1 VWIVGVSITVA
12 LLAIDVVSS
21 IDEDRDINSV
31 HARMK
36 LALFSFLVGIGAKAL
51 KIVMHMIGL

>member
-1 VWIVGVSITVA
+1 MWIIGVSISIA

-21 IDEDRDINSV
+21 VDADKDTRCV
-31 HARMK
+31 HMRMK
-36 LALFSFLVGIGAKAL
+36 LALFSFLVGVGAKAL

>member
-1 VWIVGVSITVA
+1 MWIIGVSISIA
-12 LLAIDVVSS
+12 LLAIDAVSS
-21 IDEDRDINSV
+21 VDSDKDINSV

-36 LALFSFLVGIGAKAL
+36 LALFSFLIGIGAKAL